1 MARYTG
7 PVCRICRREG
17 MKLFLKGEKCFTKC
31 TFEKRSSPPGMHQ
44 QRRRKVSDFA
54 LQLREKQKARR
65 MYGVLERQMKN
76 TFDRAAEVTGATG
89 ETLLINLETRLDN
102 TVYRSGF
109 AKSRS
114 QARQLVAHGHITVNG
129 RETKTPSYSVKAGDA
144 VAVSEKSRGSNYFK
158 EMTAW
163 AKTQTRPGWLEVDPD
178 AYTAK
183 VLATPSRDHRRPR
196 ARRRPRVLH
205 DPRHQGGRRSAR
217 PQLEADPP
225 SLVRERASDA
235 HSREDGTG
243 RGDRCGHHD
252 HE

>member
-7 PVCRICRREG
+7 PVCRICRRES

-114 QARQLVAHGHITVNG
+114 QARQLVTHGHITVNG
-129 RETKTPSYSVKAGDA
+129 RETKTPSYTVKAGDA
-144 VAVSEKSRGSNYFK
+144 IAITEKSRGSNYFK

-183 VLATPSRDHRRPR
+183 VLAAPSRDQIEAQVNQDRANRRRRAVREIRVRAAAARVRYDPWQLAAAR
-196 ARRRPRVLH
+196 APELAARRRDH
-205 DPRHQGGRRSAR
+205 GRAR
-217 PQLEADPP
+217 AW
-225 SLVRERASDA
+225 RRA
-235 HSREDGTG
+235 
-243 RGDRCGHHD
+243 
-252 HE
+252 

>member
-17 MKLFLKGEKCFTKC
+17 MKLFLKGEKCITKC

-65 MYGVLERQMKN
+65 IYGVLERAMQNSFEK
-76 TFDRAAEVTGATG
+76 AAEVKGATG
-89 ETLLINLETRLDN
+89 ETLLQNLERRLDN

-129 RETKTPSYSVKAGDA
+129 KMTKTPSFQVKAGDEIS
-144 VAVSEKSRGSNYFK
+144 VKETSRASNYFK
-158 EMTAW
+158 EAVNW
-163 AKTQTRPGWLEVDPD
+163 AKTQTRPGWLETDPE
-178 AYTAK
+178 AFTARI
-183 VLATPSRDHRRPR
+183 LALPTRDQIEAQVNTQLIVEHYSR
-196 ARRRPRVLH
+196 
-205 DPRHQGGRRSAR
+205 
-217 PQLEADPP
+217 
-225 SLVRERASDA
+225 
-235 HSREDGTG
+235 
-243 RGDRCGHHD
+243 
-252 HE
+252 

>member
-7 PVCRICRREG
+7 PVCRICRRES

-76 TFDRAAEVTGATG
+76 TFERAAEVTGATG

-109 AKSRS
+109 AKSRA
-114 QARQLVAHGHITVNG
+114 QARQLVAHGHIQVNG
-129 RETKTPSYSVKAGDA
+129 RTTRVPSYSVNAGEQIA
-144 VAVSEKSRGSNYFK
+144 VKESSRGSNYFK
-158 EMTAW
+158 EVQNW
-163 AKTQTRPGWLEVDPD
+163 AKTQTRPGWLETDPE
-178 AYTAK
+178 AFSAK
-183 VLATPSRDHRRPR
+183 VLAAPSRDQIE
-196 ARRRPRVLH
+196 AQVNT
-205 DPRHQGGRRSAR
+205 
-217 PQLEADPP
+217 QLIVE
-225 SLVRERASDA
+225 
-235 HSREDGTG
+235 HYSR
-243 RGDRCGHHD
+243 
-252 HE
+252 